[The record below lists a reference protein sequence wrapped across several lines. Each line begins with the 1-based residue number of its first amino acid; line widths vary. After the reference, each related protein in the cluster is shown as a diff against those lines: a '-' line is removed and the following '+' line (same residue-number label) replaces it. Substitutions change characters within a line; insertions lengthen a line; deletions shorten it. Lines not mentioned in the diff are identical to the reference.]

1 MVMKICGWKSVQ
13 MFLRYDEVGDKDQ
26 ERAVVAMSYVE
37 EKPVDM
43 SLRK

>member
-1 MVMKICGWKSVQ
+1 MQ
-13 MFLRYDEVGDKDQ
+13 MFLRYDEVGDEEP